1 MKDRKPKYVGLG
13 VSIHPNYWDFKKNKP
28 KPNCPNCTII

>member
-1 MKDRKPKYVGLG
+1 M
-13 VSIHPNYWDFKKNKP
+13 HPNYWDFKKNKP